1 MSDCITLSNAV
12 ILLWRLSFAVVF
24 LSASGWSYGIDETLE
39 GWQVE
44 YFSDGQRRSEGEYQH
59 GQRTGFWFYYHQNGE
74 KVADG
79 AFARDVRNGKWRF
92 WDPDGRILSTQNFY
106 LGKLHGVKKTYHPDG
121 REESVQTFELGNATT
136 PAIHQDILGI
146 AKNGAWVEKSREGDV
161 LAMGHYDHGLRIG
174 EWLFYHSNRNVRAKV
189 TYKSGYK

>member
-12 ILLWRLSFAVVF
+12 ILLRRLTFAVVF
-24 LSASGWSYGIDETLE
+24 LSATGWSYGIDETLE

-79 AFARDVRNGKWRF
+79 AFVRDVRNGKWRF
-92 WDPDGRILSTQNFY
+92 WDADGRILSTQN
-106 LGKLHGVKKTYHPDG
+106 
-121 REESVQTFELGNATT
+121 LGNKTALNPVSDLRYTS
-136 PAIHQDILGI
+136 GI
-146 AKNGAWVEKSREGDV
+146 SVNP
-161 LAMGHYDHGLRIG
+161 
-174 EWLFYHSNRNVRAKV
+174 
-189 TYKSGYK
+189 

>member
-12 ILLWRLSFAVVF
+12 ALLWRLSFAVVF

-44 YFSDGQRRSEGEYQH
+44 YFADGQRRSEGEYQH

-79 AFARDVRNGKWRF
+79 ALYDAKQASTAVINEVWKSNQELLGENHRDQK
-92 WDPDGRILSTQNFY
+92 DG
-106 LGKLHGVKKTYHPDG
+106 
-121 REESVQTFELGNATT
+121 
-136 PAIHQDILGI
+136 
-146 AKNGAWVEKSREGDV
+146 
-161 LAMGHYDHGLRIG
+161 
-174 EWLFYHSNRNVRAKV
+174 
-189 TYKSGYK
+189 